1 MGEGDVGQPA
11 GAHGWGGHGEK
22 NGGYGVNAG
31 RIWDGAQGHK
41 TGGARGGGGAPWG
54 QGVCAKGGPGTGGT
68 QGPSW
73 GLWGW
78 NWGCRGAGLGVRRA
92 VIEDI
97 GDIGAGGGGGGRG
110 DSAGLW
116 GQCTVPGNGG
126 GKCGPNRGEGMEG
139 GQRGAEGRGRRC
151 RQARCRGGTHTE
163 PGGIQQRGR
172 SAAARKRK
180 SERASLRP
188 RGLCGQR
195 GGRIAGGSAPSAAQR
210 EKGEEEEEKGGR
222 KEGGPGRRGG
232 ARWAPPGWRWP
243 DRVPAAPQHGPLP
256 VPSGRRA
263 MRRGGAGGFGAGC

>member
-1 MGEGDVGQPA
+1 MELGMQR
-11 GAHGWGGHGEK
+11 
-22 NGGYGVNAG
+22 G
-31 RIWDGAQGHK
+31 RA
-41 TGGARGGGGAPWG
+41 
-54 QGVCAKGGPGTGGT
+54 GGP
-68 QGPSW
+68 QGCHRGYW
-73 GLWGW
+73 GYW
-78 NWGCRGAGLGVRRA
+78 
-92 VIEDI
+92 
-97 GDIGAGGGGGGRG
+97 GGGGRG
-110 DSAGLW
+110 GTR
-116 GQCTVPGNGG
+116 GQRWAVGTMHGAREWG